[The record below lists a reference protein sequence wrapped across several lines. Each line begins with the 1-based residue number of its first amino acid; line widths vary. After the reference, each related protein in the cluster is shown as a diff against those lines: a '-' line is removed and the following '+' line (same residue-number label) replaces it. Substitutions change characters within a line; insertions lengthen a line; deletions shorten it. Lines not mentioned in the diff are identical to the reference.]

1 LGLWDLKVSTRGTYF
16 KFRRRRG
23 RLFEG
28 GGRLFNFSQ
37 IVFRYDRFF
46 FFFFFFYYMNAPV
59 PQKDPVSL
67 EELRHVTPLAGLGL
81 LHKVGWALGNESA
94 VLYYHPLRRSMCS
107 A

>member
-1 LGLWDLKVSTRGTYF
+1 
-16 KFRRRRG
+16 
-23 RLFEG
+23 
-28 GGRLFNFSQ
+28 
-37 IVFRYDRFF
+37 
-46 FFFFFFYYMNAPV
+46 MNAPV

-94 VLYYHPLRRSMCS
+94 VLYYHPLRRSMYS